1 MYWPIGVEC
10 GWKSCMGQQLVDPYY
25 IISKLVTKERKR
37 VSGAQNTIHKSE
49 IRRRFYL
56 VIKICVR
63 KKLTKES

>member
-1 MYWPIGVEC
+1 
-10 GWKSCMGQQLVDPYY
+10 MGQQLVDPYY